1 MAYLL
6 CDQLPYRT
14 FILLFSELIFLQII
28 ICEFHPSDWC
38 STNKDNL
45 EPLFEKTWK
54 ILLLVYLIT
63 LSNYTMLGN
72 SGADR
77 LACLGCDFFSKV
89 TIKIEIFYDVN
100 EASFFIL

>member
-1 MAYLL
+1 
-6 CDQLPYRT
+6 
-14 FILLFSELIFLQII
+14 
-28 ICEFHPSDWC
+28 
-38 STNKDNL
+38 
-45 EPLFEKTWK
+45 
-54 ILLLVYLIT
+54 
-63 LSNYTMLGN
+63 MLGN